1 MSAPMARWTNTTTW
15 EDLLVSDQRKAK
27 IPLHRQSTSVA
38 RQLQR
43 PARTIVSQQHTLGDM
58 SSLSIGKESSS
69 LVPEAHG
76 VVLKPRHSLTEER
89 RRQSALMKQRT
100 MGSIHDTSLPSRL
113 LARISKDLSL
123 GNGALH
129 RSDTLEKGPE
139 VKRSAPSYLDPE
151 HLRTLLGEVEPD
163 MASMTSDVA
172 SVVKFLF
179 DAADTNKDGYISYSD
194 MRALYA
200 NLGGALASQL
210 DIHVSDLNTY
220 NDAQIDFAHFLDI
233 LLHMSI
239 LVAQQNLNLDLTPT
253 AAPRMYRY
261 QPMAEAA
268 AHVPALIK
276 GIAGRRLSAAGGFSM
291 GGQRRSSVAQS
302 LRQSMGQNPA
312 RSSDAYSVDTHVAH
326 RRKSMRQGSF
336 WDSVSSKT
344 DFQGPT
350 HDTPRHVVRTGT
362 AGFE

>member
-194 MRALYA
+194 MRYCRAPPVCCWWIQH
-200 NLGGALASQL
+200 GWPEKKFSC
-210 DIHVSDLNTY
+210 
-220 NDAQIDFAHFLDI
+220 
-233 LLHMSI
+233 SI
-239 LVAQQNLNLDLTPT
+239 L
-253 AAPRMYRY
+253 
-261 QPMAEAA
+261 EAVDGTKPGQEFRCLFCRHSCCA
-268 AHVPALIK
+268 SKKVNASRFFLGFCVFEN
-276 GIAGRRLSAAGGFSM
+276 RLPGS
-291 GGQRRSSVAQS
+291 
-302 LRQSMGQNPA
+302 NP
-312 RSSDAYSVDTHVAH
+312 
-326 RRKSMRQGSF
+326 
-336 WDSVSSKT
+336 
-344 DFQGPT
+344 
-350 HDTPRHVVRTGT
+350 
-362 AGFE
+362 